1 MASNVWEFH
10 KTRKNVNKYL
20 TDGKQPGQTKL
31 QVQPTDRT
39 TTLPTEMNFS
49 SDASLYTSKNAS
61 RMSTAKRQD
70 VPKPAKKKQAT
81 PVEKKPEVSPK
92 NKKAHKTVRIDL
104 GDREAEFG

>member
-1 MASNVWEFH
+1 
-10 KTRKNVNKYL
+10 
-20 TDGKQPGQTKL
+20 
-31 QVQPTDRT
+31 
-39 TTLPTEMNFS
+39 MNFS

-81 PVEKKPEVSPK
+81 LIDNVEKKPEVSPK